1 LDTREKIVGLKD
13 LPPRLGNAHWLAV
26 VGTFDPLT
34 LAQAD
39 RLAELTARGR
49 SIVAVVQPGV
59 DSLLPAEARA
69 ALLAA
74 LRSVQLVVIA
84 DAASLPQN
92 PQIEILQDEVGDRKR
107 SAEFVDRIAGRQK
120 AAV

>member
-13 LPPRLGNAHWLAV
+13 LPQRLGNAHWVAV
-26 VGTFDPLT
+26 VGKFDPLT

-49 SIVAVVQPGV
+49 SILAAVQPGV
-59 DSLLPAEARA
+59 DSLLPAEART
-69 ALLAA
+69 ALVAA

-84 DAASLPQN
+84 DAASLPPH
-92 PQIEILQDEVGDRKR
+92 PQIEILEDEAGERKR
-107 SAEFVDRIAGRQK
+107 SAEFAERIADRQK

>member
-13 LPPRLGNAHWLAV
+13 LPHRLGNANWLAV

-49 SIVAVVQPGV
+49 SILTVVQPGV

-69 ALLAA
+69 ALIAA

-84 DAASLPQN
+84 DAASLPPH
-92 PQIEILQDEVGDRKR
+92 PQIEILKDEAGERKR
-107 SAEFVDRIAGRQK
+107 SAEFVERIACRQK
-120 AAV
+120 AAL